1 MGFIS
6 RLFGKRENTPIS
18 ANTSTVPSVYIDLS
32 EEQKNALKQS
42 ILPLRTG
49 QLYMHYWEED
59 LSAEDYDNVDW
70 AHRVVHFWEAEE
82 VFEKKSLPLPFLDLE
97 EMYFL
102 FKGDLTNIE
111 FEIGK
116 ALPWSGFPGGATK
129 YTTYLNEQRISIPQ
143 LSTYGNIDYIEHIHL
158 NEHNLDI
165 LTESN
170 DHLLLLDE
178 RIVQYN
184 KGEFLLDN
192 AIIPIDVAY
201 SIGGLHLVRKL
212 IK

>member
-1 MGFIS
+1 MGFLS
-6 RLFGKRENTPIS
+6 KLFGKKENKPSSTN
-18 ANTSTVPSVYIDLS
+18 ASTVAPVYIDLS
-32 EEQKNALKQS
+32 EEQKKALKQS
-42 ILPLRTG
+42 TLPLRTG

-59 LSAEDYDNVDW
+59 LLAEDYDNVDW

-97 EMYFL
+97 EKLFL

-129 YTTYLNEQRISIPQ
+129 YTTYLNEQLISIPQ
-143 LSTYGNIDYIEHIHL
+143 LSTYGNIDYIERVPL
-158 NEHNLDI
+158 TEHNLDV
-165 LTESN
+165 LTEGN

-184 KGEFLLDN
+184 KGEFFLDN
-192 AIIPIDVAY
+192 TIVPIDIAY
-201 SIGGLHLVRKL
+201 STGGLHLVRK
-212 IK
+212 IMT